1 MTVKFLV
8 DNTHLGRWVICVAD
22 ARTPG
27 GEVKKGK
34 APKVWSSGET
44 VLTGR
49 RGQLPG
55 AGGGAVAPV
64 TINGPQVFLLFQK
77 LKIGPFIFFP
87 LFLHIGRGNAL

>member
-1 MTVKFLV
+1 MVEK
-8 DNTHLGRWVICVAD
+8 THLSRRVICVAD

-27 GEVKKGK
+27 GEVKKGE

-49 RGQLPG
+49 RGQLSR
-55 AGGGAVAPV
+55 AGTGAVAPV

-77 LKIGPFIFFP
+77 FKIGPFIFFP

>member
-1 MTVKFLV
+1 MEVCLV
-8 DNTHLGRWVICVAD
+8 EKTHLSRRVISVAD

-27 GEVKKGK
+27 GEVKKRE

-64 TINGPQVFLLFQK
+64 TVKGQQVLL
-77 LKIGPFIFFP
+77 PFESRSGYQY
-87 LFLHIGRGNAL
+87 LFLPFCIVHLSYTS